1 MKILPQVYIAQTPQ
15 KGRGVF
21 TALEIPAGSLIEIC
35 PIILI
40 PASQTLLIDQ
50 TEIYNYYFV
59 WDEHHL
65 AVALGFGS
73 LYNHQDPP
81 NARVIFDYESEE
93 IQIEAIRDINEE
105 EEITINYIDDDE
117 RKASLWFDVK

>member
-1 MKILPQVYIAQTPQ
+1 MKILPHIYIAQTPQ
-15 KGRGVF
+15 RGRGVF

-35 PIILI
+35 PTILI
-40 PASQTLLIDQ
+40 PAAQTLLIDQ
-50 TEIYNYYFV
+50 TELYNYYFV

-65 AVALGFGS
+65 AVALGYGS
-73 LYNHQDPP
+73 LYNHQVPP

-93 IQIEAIRDINEE
+93 IQIESIRDIAAE

-117 RKASLWFDVK
+117 SGQLLWFEPK